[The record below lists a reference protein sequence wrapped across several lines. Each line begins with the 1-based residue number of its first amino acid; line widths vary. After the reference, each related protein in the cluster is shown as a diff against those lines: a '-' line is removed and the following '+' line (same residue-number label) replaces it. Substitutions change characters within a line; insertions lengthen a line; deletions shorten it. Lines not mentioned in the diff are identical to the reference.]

1 MAIVEIQLNR
11 LGINSLELSTDSVD
25 VRAGTALHVRF
36 VNHGSPTHATLRC
49 ETSAYTD
56 FTYEN
61 IYVESESELEIKIKE
76 GAGTGNFDM
85 QVITGYGM
93 RRGALTINV
102 LEPCPTPSSEPAI
115 FPGGLAAEPTKRNIS
130 LNAGAGRAVPILI
143 MPIIAA
149 IIIVLGQFCYHI
161 DGPSMAI
168 TIIVYLVMLAGV
180 VVAWRSAP

>member
-25 VRAGTALHVRF
+25 VSTGTALHIRF

-49 ETSAYTD
+49 EASAYTD

-61 IYVESESELEIKIKE
+61 IYVEGEAELEIKMKE
-76 GAGTGNFDM
+76 GAGAGSFDM

-93 RRGALTINV
+93 RREAFTVNV
-102 LEPCPTPSSEPAI
+102 LKSSPVAAPEPII
-115 FPGGLAAEPTKRNIS
+115 FPEEPIIEPKKSSGGGKAAM
-130 LNAGAGRAVPILI
+130 ILI
-143 MPIIAA
+143 MPIISA
-149 IIIVLGQFCYHI
+149 IIIALWQFGYLNI
-161 DGPSMAI
+161 DGHAM

-180 VVAWRSAP
+180 IIAWRSAQ